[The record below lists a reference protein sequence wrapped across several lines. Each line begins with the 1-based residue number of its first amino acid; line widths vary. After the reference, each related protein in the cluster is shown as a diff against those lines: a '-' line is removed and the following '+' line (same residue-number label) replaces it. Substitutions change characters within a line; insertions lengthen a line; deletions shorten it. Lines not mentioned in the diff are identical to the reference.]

1 MNNEREGDFNPVLAK
16 EYRDYKYE
24 IYLDAERE
32 CLSGE
37 VLGLNGW
44 YDSDSLTHL
53 IEQIERRIDLEICY
67 EYQNRLAK
75 EIKELEKEV
84 EQWKQ
89 DVYYYSRLIGEI

>member
-1 MNNEREGDFNPVLAK
+1 LSLLNIVKKIKINELEGDFNPVLTK

-37 VLGLNGW
+37 ILGLNGW

-53 IEQIERRIDLEICY
+53 IEQIERRIDEEIHY
-67 EYQNRLAK
+67 KFHNQLVEDNVKLRDWAK
-75 EIKELEKEV
+75 LHN
-84 EQWKQ
+84 W
-89 DVYYYSRLIGEI
+89 